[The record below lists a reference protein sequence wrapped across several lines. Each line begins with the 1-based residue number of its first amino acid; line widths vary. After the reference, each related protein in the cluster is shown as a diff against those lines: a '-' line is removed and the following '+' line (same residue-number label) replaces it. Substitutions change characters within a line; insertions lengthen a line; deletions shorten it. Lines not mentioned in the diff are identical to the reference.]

1 MEKSIWPT
9 LVAAVLPVVLRTVVV
24 GLLTALLVAGLLPRV
39 VVAEVCAEILGH
51 KPYELLFRP

>member
-9 LVAAVLPVVLRTVVV
+9 LVAAALPVVLRTVVV
-24 GLLTALLVAGLLPRV
+24 GLLTGLLVAGLLPRA